1 MSQQW
6 CLKRGPTSQINLSS
20 NIYQNENKVLI
31 WFGKL
36 FEISNQIVQTDEKFL
51 NYETMG
57 TLEGGTDS
65 QINWT
70 NDIDQNEPKLS
81 KLIWKI
87 RLLTLNGPIKREG
100 GENSQINRTNDISQ
114 KEQKFSNWIYKIRQS
129 TFNVQVKLLKS
140 G

>member
-1 MSQQW
+1 
-6 CLKRGPTSQINLSS
+6 
-20 NIYQNENKVLI
+20 
-31 WFGKL
+31 
-36 FEISNQIVQTDEKFL
+36 
-51 NYETMG
+51 MG

-114 KEQKFSNWIYKIRQS
+114 KEQKFSN
-129 TFNVQVKLLKS
+129 
-140 G
+140 